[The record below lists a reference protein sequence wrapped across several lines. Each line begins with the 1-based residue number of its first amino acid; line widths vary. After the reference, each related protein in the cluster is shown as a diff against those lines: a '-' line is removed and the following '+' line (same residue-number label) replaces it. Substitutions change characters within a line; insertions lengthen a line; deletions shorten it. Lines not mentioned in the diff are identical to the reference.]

1 MKHNWIGPKIKP
13 RNSGLYIFTKSVEFN
28 EYDKVI
34 FRISADT
41 RYRFYIN
48 GKYICEGPCQS
59 GGDVKYFETV
69 DVTEY
74 IKAGKN
80 SLEVKVWH
88 FVKKIWDFTFT
99 GALRNGSPAL
109 WAEWEVISKGK
120 SEIFGFNVCLW
131 ER

>member
-48 GKYICEGPCQS
+48 GKYICMLIYNRYYT
-59 GGDVKYFETV
+59 DTV
-69 DVTEY
+69 RF
-74 IKAGKN
+74 K
-80 SLEVKVWH
+80 
-88 FVKKIWDFTFT
+88 F
-99 GALRNGSPAL
+99 
-109 WAEWEVISKGK
+109 
-120 SEIFGFNVCLW
+120 
-131 ER
+131 